1 MVSTHYIND
10 RQSRERLI
18 EEIGYGTIVKTVV
31 VDRGHRNGPE
41 VHSISSTGIIIIRNQ
56 RTNKLVTKLIARP
69 GQIARY
75 YEANER
81 IPRELMEIARNHLR
95 MGYNER

>member
-31 VDRGHRNGPE
+31 VDRGHCNGLE

-75 YEANER
+75 YEANEC
-81 IPRELMEIARNHLR
+81 IPRELMEIARDHLR